1 MLHHESQVKILY
13 LQVVPKP
20 IWIYCQFSHPS
31 SLESIPESHGTPSQG
46 TAPVLISITFSPVFL
61 FSPENLYHLC
71 SRKKKK
77 KYGSSQTLH
86 GLQSSFAGA
95 IGHLRFLQLEA
106 CEACSHSC
114 HTQPMQKLLF
124 KVISPPLMLM
134 EIFTSLL
141 NQTKQKDSSFFNKYQ
156 EIWTIFRKLNWLWD
170 YEEFTCICIKYS
182 QEKISCN

>member
-71 SRKKKK
+71 SRKKKIK
-77 KYGSSQTLH
+77 VSQTLISLISFRPWVSSRQKILEPQIPKLLEAKVFSFKLLSVPGVFKH
-86 GLQSSFAGA
+86 ILELQSQDLTSILLWSTVKTLPWGKDC
-95 IGHLRFLQLEA
+95 LE
-106 CEACSHSC
+106 
-114 HTQPMQKLLF
+114 
-124 KVISPPLMLM
+124 V
-134 EIFTSLL
+134 
-141 NQTKQKDSSFFNKYQ
+141 
-156 EIWTIFRKLNWLWD
+156 
-170 YEEFTCICIKYS
+170 
-182 QEKISCN
+182 